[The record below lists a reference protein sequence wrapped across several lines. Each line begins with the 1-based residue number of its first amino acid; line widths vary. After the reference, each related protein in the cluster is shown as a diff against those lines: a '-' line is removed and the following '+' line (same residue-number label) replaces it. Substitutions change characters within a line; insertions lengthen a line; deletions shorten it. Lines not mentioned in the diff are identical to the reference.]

1 MINMVEY
8 WDKDANEGHG
18 DNRRL
23 KGNDTGPYVVPSIGP
38 YAPLAGEKDVEAANT
53 PAALSTT
60 SIIVAKLNIKAK
72 RDNAGYVA
80 VGDNSI
86 NANEGS
92 EKGYPL
98 EAEEP
103 MPTMEHVD
111 LAEVYV
117 TSPNIGDGI
126 TYTAIIEPSE

>member
-1 MINMVEY
+1 MVMGYINE
-8 WDKDANEGHG
+8 DRNGGEGG
-18 DNRRL
+18 PDEVN
-23 KGNDTGPYVVPSIGP
+23 GNDNGIYVVPSIGP
-38 YAPLAGEKDVEAANT
+38 YAPLAGEKDVETANT
-53 PAALSTT
+53 PVALSTT
-60 SIIVAKLNIKAK
+60 SLIVAKLNIKAK

-103 MPTMEHVD
+103 MPTLEHVD

-126 TYTAIIEPSE
+126 TYTAIVEPSE